1 MAIVGMGCRYPG
13 GVTTPEELWDLV
25 AEGRDAIGEFPTNR
39 GWPLADLYN
48 PDPDHPGTSYTRQ
61 GGFLYDA
68 DQFDADFFGMSPREA
83 QATDPQ
89 QRLLLETAWETI
101 ENAHINPT
109 TLHGTRTG
117 IFTGV
122 MYADYAARL
131 TTIPTTYEGH
141 LGNGSAPSIASGRLA
156 YTLGLQ
162 GPALTIDTACSSSL
176 VALHLACQ
184 SLHHNECDLALAG
197 GIAIMS
203 APSVFVEF
211 SRQRGLSP
219 DGRCKPF
226 AAAADGTG
234 WGEGVGLLLVE
245 RLSDAQ
251 RNGHPILAIVRGS
264 AINQDGASNGLTAPN
279 GPSQQRVIQ
288 DALAN
293 AKLTTADVDVVEAH
307 GTGTTLG
314 DPIEAQ
320 ALIATY
326 GRQRPPDRP
335 LHLGSIKS
343 NIGHTQA
350 AAGVA
355 GIIKMIQAMQ
365 HGLLPQTLHID
376 EPTPHVDWSAGS
388 VELLTEQTP
397 WPDTGQPRRAAI
409 SSFGISGTN
418 AHLIVEQAPPV
429 DEVVPTSDAKVE
441 VRARETSGPETL
453 PWLLSAKTEAGLAA
467 QAQRLIEHLDTHPE
481 LDAGQVAWALA
492 TTRSVMEHRA
502 VIVGDQAQLHEGL
515 RALAAGEPHPAVV
528 SGRSGPHGKT
538 VMVFPGQGSQW
549 AGMGAELLR
558 TSPVFRDHIRA
569 CEQALSHHVAWS
581 LTDVLTTE
589 GAASLDKVD
598 VVQPALFA
606 VMTGLARLW
615 RSLGIEPDVVVGH
628 SQGEIA
634 AACTAGALSLE
645 DAARLVALRSQALT
659 ALAGTG
665 AMAAIHTTSDQVAGL
680 LPDSIAIAAI
690 NAPATTIVAGP
701 EDAITALL
709 ENCERQE
716 IKTRRIDVDYASHSP
731 AIDTIAD
738 QITAAARDVSPR
750 AAAVPIHSTVTGRP
764 IDGTELDS
772 RYWFDNIRNTVDFHP
787 AVTRLAD
794 QGHTTYIEASPHPT
808 LTTPIQ
814 HTLDA
819 RDTPALAVGTLHRDH
834 PAWTQILTNLARL
847 HAHGVPLDWARI
859 LSALGAGRPDTLP
872 SLPTYAFQRQRYWLE
887 AAAGATD
894 VASAGLE
901 TGGHP
906 LLGAC
911 VTLADEQTTVFT
923 GRLSP
928 DTHPWLADHAINGTP
943 VLPGTAYLEL
953 AIHAG
958 DHTGTPHIQELTLQ
972 KPLTLTAPAQFQ
984 ITVGAPDDDGQRS
997 LTIHSRTAAEVGE
1010 PWTCHATGTLGPGPA
1025 ALAEP
1030 VPWPPANAEEVAT
1043 GDLYQRF
1050 AELGLEY
1057 GPLFQGVHTA
1067 WRTPEGVYA
1076 EIRLPDPDAATG
1088 YTLHPAL
1095 LDAAL
1100 HPVALA
1106 GSGIDQAYLPFTW
1119 EGVTFHAAGATA
1131 LRVAVIPSG
1140 GQGTSLSI
1148 TATDPAGHPVATI
1161 DTLTLRPL
1169 TGLPAKP
1176 VRDNQLYTLTWP
1188 VLPASGAPATDPVA
1202 ILASHGPGLARLLHA
1217 ASTVPAQVYED
1228 LRQIAEP
1235 PPVLCVPCEPDDGDP
1250 AGPAHAVTRQALD
1263 LLQRYLA
1270 DERLNDTRLV
1280 LVTRDA
1286 VSVDTDVAEREARGL
1301 AQSPVWGLVRSVQAE
1316 HPDRVT
1322 IVDVDGRP
1330 ASHTALAAAIGIAAA
1345 QDEPQLAVRDGAIHA
1360 PRLVRAGQR
1369 PTLAPPLEGPWR
1381 LTVAGKG
1388 TLENLTLVPA
1398 PELDDALG
1406 SGQVRIAVAAVGV
1419 NFRDVLYALGMIPQD
1434 ERPLGGEGAGTVVEV
1449 GPDVDRLTVGDRVMG
1464 IFTGTGPTAVADHRM
1479 ITRVPSGW
1487 TFTQAATVPVAY
1499 LTAYYALRDLAGIEP
1514 GRRLLLH
1521 AATGGVGTATLHLA
1535 RHWDVEVFAT
1545 ASPAKWNV
1553 LHEHGLDD
1561 AHIASSRTLEFEE
1574 HFRNTLGD
1582 RHIDVVLNALAGEF
1596 NDASLR
1602 LLGPGGHF
1610 LEMGKTDIRDPEQV
1624 AAAHPGIHYQAF
1636 DIMQAGPDRIQEILA
1651 DLHDLFAE
1659 GRLHSLPA
1667 TTYDIRHAPEA
1678 YRHLSQARH
1687 IGKVVLTIPTRPD
1700 PRGTTL
1706 ITGGTGTL
1714 GRLIAEHLVTDHGV
1728 THLLLASRTGPD
1740 SPQAQE
1746 LQQHLEELG
1755 AHITITACDT
1765 ADPTQLTQL
1774 LEAIPTQH
1782 PLTTVIHAAG
1792 VIDDAVVTSLT
1803 PEQVDTVLAPKI
1815 DAAWNLHQQ
1824 TRHLPL
1830 STFILFS
1837 SAAATLGSP
1846 GQAAYAAANHF
1857 LDALAAHRQ
1866 AQGLPAQSIGWGYW
1880 QQDTGMTAH
1889 LTDTDRNRITENLA
1903 AITDEQGL
1911 ELFDAALATPAPHL
1925 VATPISTRGLP
1936 TPVPALMRALT
1947 APGRRTATGTGARDL
1962 AAQLGGL
1969 GEEEQHQ
1976 RLLALIRGNVA
1987 TVLAHA
1993 SAENIDVGRPFSE
2006 LGFDSLTAIE
2016 LRNRLATATEQRLPS
2031 TLVFDHPTP
2040 ETLARHLRTTLLG
2053 AGAATA
2059 KGTRTVAADEPIAIV
2074 AMGCRYPGDVRTPQQ
2089 LWDLVA
2095 AGRDAIGEFPANRGW
2110 PLADLHHPDPDHPG
2124 TTYAREGGFLYD
2136 ADQFDADFFNISPR
2150 EAQATD
2156 PQQRLL
2162 LETAWETIENAHINP
2177 TTLHGTRTGIFTG
2190 ISSQDYSSGLP
2201 ELSSASESYTGT
2213 GSSISVASGR
2223 IAYSLGLEGPA
2234 LTVDTACSSSL
2245 VALHLACQSLRQGEC
2260 DLALA
2265 GGATVMS
2272 SPGAFVVF
2280 SRQRGL
2286 ARDGRCK
2293 PFAAAADGTG
2303 WGEGVG
2309 LLLVERLSDA
2319 QRNGHPIL
2327 AIVRGSA
2334 INQDGASNGL
2344 TAPNGPSQQRVIQ
2357 DALANAKLTT
2367 ADVDVVE
2374 AHGTGTTLGD
2384 PIEAQALIATYGRQ
2398 RPPDRP
2404 LHLGS
2409 IKSNIGH
2416 TQAAAGVA
2424 GIIKMIQAMQHGLL
2438 PQTLHID
2445 EPTPH
2450 VDWSAGSVELLTEQT
2465 PWPDTGQPR
2474 RAAISSFG
2482 ISGTNAHVIVEQA
2495 PVPPAADAL
2504 PARPRP
2510 APQAVPWL
2518 ISAKTEAGLAAQAGR
2533 LADHLDAHPDLDAG
2547 QVAWALATTRSMLDH
2562 RAVIVGDEA
2571 EVRAG
2576 LRALAAGEPHPGVV
2590 TGRVMPGGPGRTV
2603 FVFPGQGSQWAG
2615 MGAELLQT
2623 SPVFRDHILACDQ
2636 ALSRH
2641 VDWSLTDVLSGA
2653 EGAAS
2658 LNRVDVVQPALWAV
2672 MTGLALLWRSLGV
2685 APDVVV
2691 GHSQGEI
2698 AAAYTAGALTLDDA
2712 AQLVALRSQALT
2724 ALAGTGTMAAIHT
2737 TPTDLAD
2744 LLPDN
2749 IAIAAINGPATTIVA
2764 GPQDAITTLLHRCE
2778 HHQIKTRR
2786 IDVDYASH
2794 SPAIDT
2800 IADQIIEAGAGIQ
2813 PRAVDVPMYS
2823 TVISRSIDGT
2833 ELNDRYWYDNIRN
2846 TVQFHPTIAHLAD
2859 EGHTTYIETS
2869 PHPTLTIGIQQSLDD
2884 LGTAAVA
2891 TGTLHR
2897 DHPAWT
2903 QLLTGLARLH
2913 VQGLATDWTR
2923 ILDILEVPRPATPP
2937 ALPTYAFQRQRHWLR
2952 AQTGAANVAA
2962 AGLKDADHPLLG
2974 ARVTL
2979 ADEQTTVFTGR
2990 LSPDTHPWLADHAI
3004 NGTPVLPGTAYLELA
3019 IHAGDHTGTPHIQ
3032 ELTLHTP
3039 LALERE
3045 TSVLVQVTLHAPDGD
3060 GHRPLAV
3067 HSRPDTG
3074 GDEQPWTCHATGTL
3088 APDPA
3093 PLSGAPDLTAWP
3105 PPGAEPI
3112 DTGDLYQQFTERGF
3126 TYGPLFQGVRAA
3138 WRTGEG
3144 IYAEIRLPDPDTA
3157 TGYTLHPALLDA
3169 ALHPAALAAGGPSEQ
3184 AHLPFAWEGVTF
3196 HAARATA
3203 LRVAITPTADQ
3214 VTSLSITATDPAG
3227 EPVATIGALTLRP
3240 VADGLPTALAHRDH
3254 LYTLSWPPLPPA
3266 EPAAPEDPVA
3276 ILNPCGSELAE
3287 ELRTTLGYDDVN
3299 EDAPSSIVLIPWS
3312 APGGEVLAR
3321 AHSAVQDL
3329 PELLRRCLADDRF
3342 TGSRLVLLTANATA
3356 ATDQDAVNLAES
3368 PAWGLA
3374 CSVQAEHPGRLTL
3387 IDIDGRDTSLQTLP
3401 SAIAIALDQDEPRL
3415 AVRGTGIH
3423 AARLTRA
3430 AASHDTAD
3438 DRPALAPGGTVL
3450 ITGGTGT
3457 LGALVAEHLVTAHD
3471 VTRLI
3476 VTGPEP
3482 DAEDLR
3488 RRLEERGAHVT
3499 ATGCDAADPEQLAEL
3514 LAGIPEAHPLT
3525 GIVHAAAPGS
3535 DPDAAWNL
3543 HQQTRD
3549 LPLDAFVLFSSAAST
3564 LGSSGQ
3570 DAHAAAD
3577 HFLDALAAHRHA
3589 AGLPALTIAWGSM
3602 DDASGETA
3610 ALTPERALPLF
3621 DAALA
3626 AMHHRVLAA
3635 PIRVRALPT
3644 PAPALFRALIPGG
3657 TTRPTAGGTAAHS
3670 NALTEYLSTLGPDE
3684 QHQHLLSLLRTSI
3697 ATVLAHST
3705 PDSVD
3710 TDRPFNELGF
3720 DSAMSVELRNRL
3732 GMTTGRRLPATLVF
3746 DYPTPD
3752 ALARHLRDVLL
3763 GTRTSPQA
3771 AAIAVNADEPIAII
3785 GMGCRYPDGIQTPQQ
3800 LWDLVAAGRDAI
3812 GEFPANRGWP
3822 LADLYNPD
3830 PDHPGTT
3837 YAREGGFV
3845 YDADQFDADFFNISP
3860 REAQAT
3866 DPQQRL
3872 LLETAWE
3879 TIENAGINPAALHGT
3894 RTGIFTGISSQDYG
3908 SGLPHL
3914 SSESEGHLGPGT
3926 SGSVASGRIAYTF
3939 GLEGPAVTIDTAC
3952 SSSLVALHLACQAL
3966 RQNECDMA
3974 LAGGASIMS
3983 SPGAFVVFSRQ
3994 RVLSPDGRCKAFAG
4008 AADGTGWSEGVGLL
4022 LVERLSDARRNGHP
4036 VLAVVRGSAVNQD
4049 GASNGLTAPNGPAQ
4063 QRVINQALA
4072 TAGLQPDEV
4081 DAVEAHGTG
4090 TALGDPIEAQALI
4103 ATYGQRRP
4111 ADRPLWLGSVKSNL
4125 GHTQAAAGAAG
4136 VIKMVQAMRHGVL
4149 PRTLHVDEPTPHVDW
4164 TAGAVRVLTERMDWP
4179 ETGRPRRA
4187 AISSFGM
4194 SGTNAHTI
4202 IEQAPEPDPAGVE
4215 PAGRPDPGPVVP
4227 WTVSAK
4233 SEAALAA
4240 QAGRLAAFLE
4250 DRPEPPADVA
4260 WALATT
4266 RAHMEHRA
4274 VVIGTREEFQA
4285 GLRAVAERQPSMH
4298 VVQGRAGHTGK
4309 TVFVFPGEGSQWAGM
4324 GAELLRES
4332 AVFRDRILACD
4343 QALAPHVDWSVTD
4356 VLTGAPG
4363 SPPLQ
4368 RVDVVQPVLFAV
4380 MVALAELWRS
4390 LGVVPDAVVGHSRGE
4405 VAAAHAAGALTLEE
4419 AARIVALR
4427 SQALTAL
4434 AGTGAMATVSLPA
4447 ETAGGHLRR
4456 WNGDLTVAAI
4466 NGPRACVVAGTGT
4479 AVQEFLAFCRENGIN
4494 AAPVEVDYASHCA
4507 HVDTIGDRL
4516 RAAVAGIEPRPTRIP
4531 FYSTVTGRI
4540 LEGTEL
4546 DSGYWFDNIRGTV
4559 RFEQATTALIEDGH
4573 GTFIEVSPH
4582 PVLTIGV
4589 QQTLDLAPREGS
4601 GPPAVVIGTLQR
4613 SDGGWRRLLI
4623 NLAELHARGVRIEWS
4638 GVLRALGTA
4647 PPTPPSALPT
4657 YAFQR
4662 QPFWL
4667 RAPAGAAADVT
4678 GAGLE
4683 KGEHP
4688 LLGARVTLAD
4698 EQTTVFTGRL
4708 SLDAHPWL
4716 ADHAIART
4724 PILPGTAYLELAVHA
4739 GDHTGT
4745 PHIQELA
4752 LHTPLVLDA
4761 GAPTR
4766 IQVTVQAPDDNG
4778 HRALAIHSRP
4788 DGPTGEHTWTRHA
4801 TGVLAPSGLPPATPD
4816 MTAWPPPGA
4825 RPVPVNDLYQRF
4837 DERNLNYGPLFRGV
4851 RKAWSGPDGM
4861 FAEIVLPDP
4870 EAATGYT
4877 LHPALLDAAMHPTA
4891 LAAHSTTHDQDG
4903 HPYLPFTWNG
4913 VTVHAADATA
4923 LRVAITSRSGDNG
4936 NGSIAITAADPSGR
4950 LVATIDTLT
4959 LRPFTSDLSSS
4970 QAHLE
4975 HLFTLDWPALP
4986 PATAPAPDGPYA
4998 ILTEHNPGL
5007 ARALQASI
5015 TTPTRAYTDLA
5026 ELTAS
5031 VNGTAPPQ
5039 ILLVPCPDTADSG
5052 DDAVVGHAH
5061 TTTQRIL
5068 RLVQQYLTDDRLA
5081 HSHLVLLTTRT
5092 IAVTGQDTVDLAQ
5105 TPLWGLIRSVQT
5117 EHPDRITIIDL
5128 EGRPAGHQVIASA
5141 IGIALER
5148 GEPQLAVRET
5158 TVHAPRIARLAVP
5171 DEAGTGDGAEDDR
5184 GTAAAALDP
5193 HGTVLV
5199 TGGTGTIGRLITEH
5213 LVTGHGITH
5222 LVVASRSGLQ
5232 TPEAQDL
5239 RRRLEELGAHV
5250 TIAACD
5256 TADPRQLA
5264 DLLAAVPDEHPL
5276 TAVVHAAGVID
5287 DGIVTAL
5294 TPDRIDTVM
5303 APKVDAAWNLH
5314 QQTRHL
5320 PLAAFVLFSS
5330 AAATFGPPG
5339 AAGYAA
5345 ANVFLD
5351 ALAAHRRAAGLPGQS
5366 IGWGYWQEVTG
5377 MTAHLTDTDRKRVAR
5392 SGMVPITNEQG
5403 LELFD
5408 AALASP
5414 RAHLL
5419 ATPINT
5425 ANLAVPAPPLFR
5437 TLVPSGAIRPSAA
5450 VGTDTAQLADELSAL
5465 TPDEQHEHLLG
5476 LVRTSIAAV
5485 LGHATPDGV
5494 DTGRP
5499 FSELGFDSLT
5509 AIELRNR
5516 LANTTGQRLPAT
5528 LVFDYPTPDELARHL
5543 RAQLAP
5549 AAVPPSQLLLQQL
5562 DKVETI
5568 LTTIAGDDG
5577 AETRVTARL
5586 QALLTHWNDLQKGAD
5601 RVTVTSRI
5609 ESASTDEIFAFID
5622 QELGRDS

>member
-1 MAIVGMGCRYPG
+1 
-13 GVTTPEELWDLV
+13 
-25 AEGRDAIGEFPTNR
+25 
-39 GWPLADLYN
+39 LA
-48 PDPDHPGTSYTRQ
+48 R
-61 GGFLYDA
+61 
-68 DQFDADFFGMSPREA
+68 
-83 QATDPQ
+83 
-89 QRLLLETAWETI
+89 
-101 ENAHINPT
+101 
-109 TLHGTRTG
+109 
-117 IFTGV
+117 
-122 MYADYAARL
+122 
-131 TTIPTTYEGH
+131 
-141 LGNGSAPSIASGRLA
+141 
-156 YTLGLQ
+156 
-162 GPALTIDTACSSSL
+162 
-176 VALHLACQ
+176 Q
-184 SLHHNECDLALAG
+184 SLHNNECDLALAG

-203 APSVFVEF
+203 TPSVFVEF

-234 WGEGVGLLLVE
+234 WSEGVGLLLVE
-245 RLSDAQ
+245 RLSDAR
-251 RNGHPILAIVRGS
+251 RNGHPVLAVVRGS

-279 GPSQQRVIQ
+279 GPSQQRVIE

-293 AKLTTADVDVVEAH
+293 ARLAAADVDVVEAH

-326 GRQRPPDRP
+326 GRQRPADRP

-355 GIIKMIQAMQ
+355 GIIKIVQAMQ
-365 HGLLPQTLHID
+365 RGVLPCTLHVD
-376 EPTPHVDWSAGS
+376 EPTPHVDWTAGA
-388 VELLTEQTP
+388 VELLTEQIP
-397 WPDTGQPRRAAI
+397 WPETGRPRRAAI

-418 AHLIVEQAPPV
+418 AHLIVEQAPPA
-429 DEVVPTSDAKVE
+429 EEAGPSSDAEAE
-441 VRARETSGPETL
+441 VSAGETSGPETL
-453 PWLLSAKTEAGLAA
+453 PWSLSAKTEAGLAA
-467 QAQRLIEHLDTHPE
+467 QAQRLIEHLDAHPD
-481 LDAGQVAWALA
+481 LDPGQIAWALA

-502 VIVGDQAQLHEGL
+502 VLVGDQAQLREGL

-549 AGMGAELLR
+549 AGMGAELLA

-569 CEQALSHHVAWS
+569 CEQALSRHVDWS
-581 LTDVLTTE
+581 LTDVLTGAE
-589 GAASLDKVD
+589 GAASLDRVD
-598 VVQPALFA
+598 VVQPVLFA
-606 VMTGLARLW
+606 VMTGLAHLW
-615 RSLGIEPDVVVGH
+615 RSLGVEPDAVIGH

-634 AACTAGALSLE
+634 AAYTAGALTLN
-645 DAARLVALRSQALT
+645 DAAQLVALRSQALT

-665 AMAAIHTTSDQVAGL
+665 TMAAVHATASDLADL
-680 LPDSIAIAAI
+680 LPDDIAIAAV
-690 NAPATTIVAGP
+690 NGPATTIVAGS
-701 EDAITALL
+701 EDAVTTLL
-709 ENCERQE
+709 DRCEQHK

-731 AIDTIAD
+731 AIDTIAE
-738 QITAAARDVSPR
+738 QITAAAREVSPN

-764 IDGTELDS
+764 IDGMELDS

-787 AVTRLAD
+787 TVMRLAE

-808 LTTPIQ
+808 LTTPVQ

-834 PAWTQILTNLARL
+834 PAWTQILTNLAHL
-847 HAHGVPLDWARI
+847 HAHGVPLDWARV
-859 LSALGAGRPDTLP
+859 LSALGTGRPDTLP
-872 SLPTYAFQRQRYWLE
+872 SLPNYAFQRQRYWLD

-894 VASAGLE
+894 VTSAGLE

-928 DTHPWLADHAINGTP
+928 DTHPWLADHTINGIP

-958 DHTGTPHIQELTLQ
+958 DHTDTPHIQELSLQ
-972 KPLTLTAPAQFQ
+972 KPLALTAPAQFQ
-984 ITVGAPDDDGQRS
+984 ITVGAPGDDGQRA
-997 LTIHSRTAAEVGE
+997 LTIHSRTAAESDE
-1010 PWTCHATGTLGPGPA
+1010 PWTCHATGTLSPGLA
-1025 ALAEP
+1025 APAEP
-1030 VPWPPANAEEVAT
+1030 MPWPPAGAEEVAT

-1050 AELGLEY
+1050 ADLGLEY

-1067 WRTPEGVYA
+1067 WRAPEGIYA
-1076 EIRLPDPDAATG
+1076 EVRLPDPDAATG

-1106 GSGIDQAYLPFTW
+1106 GGGDDQAHLPFTW

-1140 GQGTSLSI
+1140 DQVTSLSI
-1148 TATDPAGHPVATI
+1148 TATDPAGQPVATI
-1161 DTLTLRPL
+1161 ETLTLRPL

-1176 VRDNQLYTLTWP
+1176 ARDNQLYTLTWP
-1188 VLPASGAPATDPVA
+1188 VLQAGAPAAGPVA
-1202 ILASHGPGLARLLHA
+1202 ILASYGPGLARLLHA
-1217 ASTVPAQVYED
+1217 ASAVPAQVYED
-1228 LRQIAEP
+1228 LRQITEP
-1235 PPVLCVPCEPDDGDP
+1235 PPVLCVPCEPGDGDP
-1250 AGPAHAVTRQALD
+1250 PGPAHAVTREMLD

-1280 LVTRDA
+1280 LVTRNA
-1286 VSVDTDVAEREARGL
+1286 VGVDTGVAGREAPGL
-1301 AQSPVWGLVRSVQAE
+1301 AQSPVWGLVRSVQVE

-1330 ASHTALAAAIGIAAA
+1330 ASHAAFAAAIGTAAA

-1369 PTLAPPLEGPWR
+1369 PMLAPPPDGPWR

-1434 ERPLGGEGAGTVVEV
+1434 QRPLGGEGAGTVVEV
-1449 GPDVDRLTVGDRVMG
+1449 GPDVDRLAVGDRVMG

-1479 ITRVPSGW
+1479 ITRIPHGW
-1487 TFTQAATVPVAY
+1487 TFTRAATVPVAY

-1535 RHWDVEVFAT
+1535 RHWGIEVFAT

-1553 LHEHGLDD
+1553 LHEHGLDE

-1574 HFRNTLGD
+1574 HFGDALGD

-1602 LLGPGGHF
+1602 LLAPGGHF

-1624 AAAHPGIHYQAF
+1624 AAAHPGVHYQAF
-1636 DIMQAGPDRIQEILA
+1636 DIMQAGPERIQEILT
-1651 DLHDLFAE
+1651 DLHDLFAD
-1659 GRLHSLPA
+1659 GRLHALPA

-1687 IGKVVLTIPTRPD
+1687 IGKVVLTIPARTRPD
-1700 PRGTTL
+1700 GTTL

-1714 GRLIAEHLVTDHGV
+1714 GGLIAEHLITDHGV
-1728 THLLLASRTGPD
+1728 TRLALASRTGPD
-1740 SPQAQE
+1740 TPQARE
-1746 LQQHLEELG
+1746 LRHHLEELG
-1755 AHITITACDT
+1755 AHVTITACDT
-1765 ADPTQLTQL
+1765 ADPTQLTEL
-1774 LEAIPTQH
+1774 LTAIPAEH
-1782 PLTTVIHAAG
+1782 PLTAVIHAAG
-1792 VIDDAVVTSLT
+1792 VTDDAVVTSLT
-1803 PEQVDTVLAPKI
+1803 AQQIDKVFAPKV

-1830 STFILFS
+1830 SAFILFS

-1857 LDALAAHRQ
+1857 LDTLAAYRR

-1880 QQDTGMTAH
+1880 QQATGMTAH
-1889 LTDTDRNRITENLA
+1889 LTDTDRSRITENLA
-1903 AITDEQGL
+1903 AITDVQGL
-1911 ELFDAALATPAPHL
+1911 ELFDAALATPVPHL

-1947 APGRRTATGTGARDL
+1947 APGRRTAIGTAAADDL

-1969 GEEEQHQ
+1969 GEEEQQQ
-1976 RLLALIRGNVA
+1976 RLLALIRSNVA

-1993 SAENIDVGRPFSE
+1993 SAEDIDVGRPFSE

-2016 LRNRLATATEQRLPS
+2016 LRNRLATAIGQRLPS

-2040 ETLARHLRTTLLG
+2040 DALARHLRTILLG
-2053 AGAATA
+2053 TGAATA

-2089 LWDLVA
+2089 LWDLVV
-2095 AGRDAIGEFPANRGW
+2095 GGVDAIGEFPANRGW

-2136 ADQFDADFFNISPR
+2136 ADHFDADFFNISPR

-2177 TTLHGTRTGIFTG
+2177 ATLNGTRTGIFTG

-2234 LTVDTACSSSL
+2234 LTIDTACSSSL

-2319 QRNGHPIL
+2319 QRNGHPVL

-2334 INQDGASNGL
+2334 VNQDGASNGL

-2357 DALANAKLTT
+2357 DALANARLTS

-2384 PIEAQALIATYGRQ
+2384 PIEAHALIATYGRQ
-2398 RPPDRP
+2398 RPADLP
-2404 LHLGS
+2404 LRLGS

-2424 GIIKMIQAMQHGLL
+2424 GIIKMIQAMRHGVL
-2438 PQTLHID
+2438 PQTLHVD

-2450 VDWSAGSVELLTEQT
+2450 VDWSTGNVELLTEQI
-2465 PWPDTGQPR
+2465 PWPDTGRPH

-2495 PVPPAADAL
+2495 PAPPPAGAV

-2533 LADHLDAHPDLDAG
+2533 LAEHLDAHPHLDPG
-2547 QVAWALATTRSMLDH
+2547 QVAWALATTRSVLDH

-2590 TGRVMPGGPGRTV
+2590 TGRVLPGGPGRTV

-2623 SPVFRDHILACDQ
+2623 SPAFRDHILACDQ

-2641 VDWSLTDVLSGA
+2641 VDWSLTDVLTGA

-2658 LNRVDVVQPALWAV
+2658 LDRVDVVQPALWAV
-2672 MTGLALLWRSLGV
+2672 MTGLAHLWRSLGV
-2685 APDVVV
+2685 APDAVV

-2698 AAAYTAGALTLDDA
+2698 AAACTAGALTLEDA

-2724 ALAGTGTMAAIHT
+2724 ALAGTGTMAAVHAT
-2737 TPTDLAD
+2737 ASDLAG
-2744 LLPDN
+2744 LLPDGV
-2749 IAIAAINGPATTIVA
+2749 AIAAVNGPATTIVA
-2764 GPQDAITTLLHRCE
+2764 GPGDAVTALLESCA
-2778 HHQIKTRR
+2778 HQEIKTRR

-2794 SPAIDT
+2794 SPAIEA
-2800 IADQIIEAGAGIQ
+2800 IADEITEAGAGIH
-2813 PRAVDVPMYS
+2813 PRAADVPMYS
-2823 TVISRSIDGT
+2823 TVTGRLIDET
-2833 ELNDRYWYDNIRN
+2833 ELNDRYWYDNIRS
-2846 TVQFHPTIAHLAD
+2846 TVQFHPAITHLAD
-2859 EGHTTYIETS
+2859 QGHTTYIEAS
-2869 PHPTLTIGIQQSLDD
+2869 PHPILTIGIQQSLDD
-2884 LGTAAVA
+2884 LGTAAVN

-2903 QLLTGLARLH
+2903 QLLTGLAHLH
-2913 VQGLATDWTR
+2913 VHGLATDWTR
-2923 ILDILEVPRPATPP
+2923 ILDTLGVPRPSTPP
-2937 ALPTYAFQRQRHWLR
+2937 ALPTYAFQRQRYWLR
-2952 AQTGAANVAA
+2952 AQAGAANVAA

-2974 ARVTL
+2974 ACVTL

-2990 LSPDTHPWLADHAI
+2990 LSLDTHPWLADHTI
-3004 NGTPVLPGTAYLELA
+3004 NGIPVLAGTAYLELA
-3019 IHAGDHTGTPHIQ
+3019 IHAGDHTGTPHIH

-3045 TSVLVQVTLHAPDGD
+3045 APALVQVTLHAPDGG
-3060 GHRPLAV
+3060 GHRHLAI

-3074 GDEQPWTCHATGTL
+3074 DDEQPWTCHATGAL

-3093 PLSGAPDLTAWP
+3093 PLPGAPDLTAWP

-3112 DTGDLYQQFTERGF
+3112 DTRDLYQRFAERGF
-3126 TYGPLFQGVRAA
+3126 AYGPLFQGVRAA

-3144 IYAEIRLPDPDTA
+3144 IYAEIGLPDPDAA

-3169 ALHPAALAAGGPSEQ
+3169 ALHPAALFAGGPGEQ

-3203 LRVAITPTADQ
+3203 LRVAVTPTGDQ
-3214 VTSLSITATDPAG
+3214 ATGLSITATDPAG
-3227 EPVATIGALTLRP
+3227 QPVATIGALTLRP
-3240 VADGLPTALAHRDH
+3240 VTGGLPTAPARRDH

-3266 EPAAPEDPVA
+3266 EPTAPEDRIA
-3276 ILNPCGSELAE
+3276 ILDPRGSELAE

-3299 EDAPSSIVLIPWS
+3299 EDAPPPIVLIPWS
-3312 APGGEVLAR
+3312 DPGGEVLAR
-3321 AHSAVQDL
+3321 ARSAVQDV
-3329 PELLRRCLADDRF
+3329 PELLQRCLADDRF
-3342 TGSRLVLLTANATA
+3342 TGTRLVLLTANATA
-3356 ATDQDAVNLAES
+3356 ATDQDAVDLAES
-3368 PAWGLA
+3368 PVWGLA
-3374 CSVQAEHPGRLTL
+3374 RSVQAEHPGRLTL
-3387 IDIDGRDTSLQTLP
+3387 IDVDGRAASLQTLP
-3401 SAIAIALDQDEPRL
+3401 TAIATALDEDEPRL

-3423 AARLTRA
+3423 AARLIRTA
-3430 AASHDTAD
+3430 PPHDTAG
-3438 DRPALAPGGTVL
+3438 DRPVLAPGGTVL
-3450 ITGGTGT
+3450 ITGGTGA
-3457 LGALVAEHLVTAHD
+3457 LGALVAEHLVTAHG
-3471 VTRLI
+3471 VTHLI

-3488 RRLEERGAHVT
+3488 RRLEEPGAHVT
-3499 ATGCDAADPEQLAEL
+3499 VTGCDAADPEQLAGL

-3525 GIVHAAAPGS
+3525 GIIHAAAPGPH
-3535 DPDAAWNL
+3535 PDAAWNL
-3543 HQQTRD
+3543 HQQTRH
-3549 LPLDAFVLFSSAAST
+3549 LPLDAFVLFSSAASI
-3564 LGSSGQ
+3564 LGSRGQ
-3570 DAHAAAD
+3570 GANAAAD

-3610 ALTPERALPLF
+3610 ALTPERALALF

-3626 AMHHRVLAA
+3626 AAHHRVLAA
-3635 PIRVRALPT
+3635 PVRVGALPT
-3644 PAPALFRALIPGG
+3644 PAPALFRALVPGG
-3657 TTRPTAGGTAAHS
+3657 AARPTAGGTAAHS
-3670 NALTEYLSTLGPDE
+3670 NALAEYLSTLGPDE
-3684 QHQHLLSLLRTSI
+3684 QHDHLLSLLRTSI
-3697 ATVLAHST
+3697 ATVLAHAT

-3763 GTRTSPQA
+3763 GTRTSA
-3771 AAIAVNADEPIAII
+3771 RAEAIAVRADEPIAII

-3822 LADLYNPD
+3822 VADLYHPD

-3837 YAREGGFV
+3837 YAREGGFL
-3845 YDADQFDADFFNISP
+3845 YDADHFDADFFNISP

-3879 TIENAGINPAALHGT
+3879 TIENAGINPGTLHGT

-3908 SGLPHL
+3908 SGLANL

-3966 RQNECDMA
+3966 RQGECDMA
-3974 LAGGASIMS
+3974 LAGGASVMS
-3983 SPGAFVVFSRQ
+3983 SPGAFVAFSRQ

-4008 AADGTGWSEGVGLL
+4008 AADGTGWAEGVGLL

-4072 TAGLQPDEV
+4072 AAGLGPDEV
-4081 DAVEAHGTG
+4081 EAVEAHGTG

-4111 ADRPLWLGSVKSNL
+4111 ADRPLWLGSVKSNI
-4125 GHTQAAAGAAG
+4125 GHTQAAAGVAG

-4164 TAGAVRVLTERMDWP
+4164 SAGAVRVLTEPMAWP

-4202 IEQAPEPDPAGVE
+4202 IEHAPEPVPASDGGGPSQDAAGDDLAAR
-4215 PAGRPDPGPVVP
+4215 PAPDPVLP

-4233 SEAALAA
+4233 SEAGLAA
-4240 QAGRLAAFLE
+4240 QAGRLAGFLQ
-4250 DRPEPPADVA
+4250 DRPEPEPADVA

-4266 RAHMEHRA
+4266 RADMDHRA
-4274 VVIGTREEFQA
+4274 VVIGTRAEFQA
-4285 GLRAVAERQPSMH
+4285 GLQAVAERQPSMH

-4332 AVFRDRILACD
+4332 GVFRETILACD
-4343 QALAPHVDWSVTD
+4343 QALSPHIDWSVTD

-4363 SPPLQ
+4363 GPPLH

-4390 LGVVPDAVVGHSRGE
+4390 LGVLPDAVVGHSRGE
-4405 VAAAHAAGALTLEE
+4405 VAAAHIAGALSLDE

-4447 ETAGGHLRR
+4447 ETTAGHLRR
-4456 WNGDLTVAAI
+4456 WGDDLTVAAI
-4466 NGPRACVVAGTGT
+4466 NGPRATVVAGTGS
-4479 AVQEFLAFCRENGIN
+4479 AVEEFLGFCRENQIN
-4494 AAPVEVDYASHCA
+4494 AAPVDVDYASHTSHIDA
-4507 HVDTIGDRL
+4507 IGDRL
-4516 RAAVAGIEPRPTRIP
+4516 RTAVADLDPRPTRIP
-4531 FYSTVTGRI
+4531 FYSTVTGGI
-4540 LEGTEL
+4540 VDGTEL
-4546 DSGYWFDNIRGTV
+4546 DSAYWFDNIRSTV
-4559 RFEQATTALIEDGH
+4559 RFEEATTALIEDGH

-4582 PVLTIGV
+4582 PVLTIGI

-4601 GPPAVVIGTLQR
+4601 GPPAVVIGTVQR
-4613 SDGGWRRLLI
+4613 ADGGWRRLLI
-4623 NLAELHARGVRIEWS
+4623 NLAELHARGARIDWPR
-4638 GVLRALGTA
+4638 VLRALGTA
-4647 PPTPPSALPT
+4647 PPTPPPALPT

-4662 QPFWL
+4662 QRFWL
-4667 RAPAGAAADVT
+4667 RAPAGTADVAS
-4678 GAGLE
+4678 AGLE
-4683 KGEHP
+4683 TGGHP
-4688 LLGARVTLAD
+4688 LLGACVTLAD

-4724 PILPGTAYLELAVHA
+4724 PVLPGTAYLELAVHA
-4739 GDHTGT
+4739 GDHTGA
-4745 PHIQELA
+4745 PHIHELA
-4752 LHTPLVLDA
+4752 LHTPLVLDP
-4761 GAPTR
+4761 GSPSR

-4778 HRALAIHSRP
+4778 HRTLSIHSRP
-4788 DGPTGEHTWTRHA
+4788 DGRADLTGEQAWTCHA
-4801 TGVLAPSGLPPATPD
+4801 TGVLAPSGVSPETPD
-4816 MTAWPPPGA
+4816 MTAWPPPGG
-4825 RPVPVNDLYQRF
+4825 RPVPVEDLYQRF

-4851 RKAWSGPDGM
+4851 RKAWSSPDGM
-4861 FAEIVLPDP
+4861 FADIVLPDP

-4936 NGSIAITAADPSGR
+4936 NGGIAITAADPSGR

-4959 LRPFTSDLSSS
+4959 LRPFTSDLSSGP
-4970 QAHLE
+4970 AHLDE

-4986 PATAPAPDGPYA
+4986 PATAPGPDGPYA
-4998 ILTEHNPGL
+4998 ILTEHNPEL
-5007 ARALQASI
+5007 ARALQAAL
-5015 TTPTRAYTDLA
+5015 TTPTRVYTDLV

-5061 TTTQRIL
+5061 TTTQRVL
-5068 RLVQQYLTDDRLA
+5068 RLLQQYVTDDRLTQ
-5081 HSHLVLLTTRT
+5081 SHLVLLTTRT
-5092 IAVTGQDTVDLAQ
+5092 TTATGRTTVDLAQ
-5105 TPLWGLIRSVQT
+5105 TPLWGLVRSVQT

-5128 EGRPAGHQVIASA
+5128 DGRPAGHQVIASA
-5141 IGIALER
+5141 IGVALER
-5148 GEPQLAVRET
+5148 REPQLAIRDT
-5158 TVHAPRIARLAVP
+5158 TLHAPRIARLTVP
-5171 DEAGTGDGAEDDR
+5171 DEAEADNGAEGGR
-5184 GTAAAALDP
+5184 GPAPAALDP

-5239 RRRLEELGAHV
+5239 RRRLEELGAQV

-5256 TADPRQLA
+5256 TADPRRLA

-5392 SGMVPITNEQG
+5392 SGMVPITNDQG

-5419 ATPINT
+5419 ATPINV
-5425 ANLAVPAPPLFR
+5425 ANLAAPPPPLFR
-5437 TLVPSGAIRPSAA
+5437 ALVPSGTIRPSAA
-5450 VGTDTAQLADELSAL
+5450 VGTNAVLLADELSGL
-5465 TPDEQHEHLLG
+5465 TSDEQHEHLIG
-5476 LVRTSIAAV
+5476 LVRAGIAAV

-5528 LVFDYPTPDELARHL
+5528 LIFDYPTPDELARHL

-5568 LTTIAGDDG
+5568 LTAIAGEDG
-5577 AETRVTARL
+5577 AETTVTTRL
-5586 QALLTHWNDLQKGAD
+5586 QALLTRWSDLQKGAD
-5601 RVTVTSRI
+5601 RATVTSRI

-5622 QELGRDS
+5622 QELGRNT